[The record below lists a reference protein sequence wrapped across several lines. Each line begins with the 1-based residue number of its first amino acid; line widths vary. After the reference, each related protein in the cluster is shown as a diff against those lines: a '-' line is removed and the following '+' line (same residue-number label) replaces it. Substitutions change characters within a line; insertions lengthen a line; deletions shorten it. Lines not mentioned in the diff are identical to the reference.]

1 MESRWIT
8 GLIILVII
16 FIIGLCITNA
26 VVYSNIAS
34 ENKTV
39 GDVSPGGAR
48 ALMVIN
54 ILLAVVFLFIL
65 VWYCFKFYRNG
76 EEIYLKNYLTKA
88 GIYVS
93 DKYKNRRGAN
103 SQEVK
108 KSSNPFGT
116 SEPIE
121 IEMSSSRVQNPRFD
135 TNMTI
140 GEAMGNERIMNQICQ
155 NTI

>member
-8 GLIILVII
+8 GLIILVVI

-26 VVYSNIAS
+26 VMYSKVAS

-54 ILLAVVFLFIL
+54 ILLAVVFFFIL
-65 VWYCFKFYRNG
+65 AWYCFKFYRNG
-76 EEIYLKNYLTKA
+76 EEIYVKNYLNKA

-93 DKYKNRRGAN
+93 DKYKNWKTPN
-103 SQEVK
+103 SPNK
-108 KSSNPFGT
+108 PGNPFIQPG
-116 SEPIE
+116 SELELPNI
-121 IEMSSSRVQNPRFD
+121 RTQNMEFD
-135 TNMTI
+135 PNMTI
-140 GEAMGNERIMNQICQ
+140 REAMNNPEIRRQILSNYNNQ
-155 NTI
+155 